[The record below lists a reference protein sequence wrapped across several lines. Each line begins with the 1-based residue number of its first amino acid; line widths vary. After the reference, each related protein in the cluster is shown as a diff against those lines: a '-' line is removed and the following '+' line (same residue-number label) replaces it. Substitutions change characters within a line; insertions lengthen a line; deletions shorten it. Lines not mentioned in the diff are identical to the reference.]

1 MKDIELKIV
10 DIEIS
15 KIEPYI
21 NNAKKHPIEQ
31 IEQIQASI
39 QEFGNCDPI
48 ALWENKDGVYEI
60 VEGHGRFLALCNLG
74 ADKVP
79 AFFLN
84 HLTDEQRRAYTH
96 VHNKL
101 TLNSD
106 FDVEKLLS
114 DIASIDSI
122 DFSDYGFVVDDIDW
136 DNVDDLSEYKEPIK
150 KEIQC
155 PKCGH
160 IDSAER
166 FVAQ

>member
-1 MKDIELKIV
+1 MRDIELKIE
-10 DIEIS
+10 DIHIS
-15 KIEPYI
+15 KIEPYK
-21 NNAKKHPIEQ
+21 NNAKNHPIEQ

-39 QEFGNCDPI
+39 MEFGNCDPI
-48 ALWENKDGVYEI
+48 ALWENSEGVYEI

-74 ADKVP
+74 VDTVP

-96 VHNKL
+96 IHNKL
-101 TLNSD
+101 TLNSG
-106 FDVEKLLS
+106 FDTEKLLL
-114 DIASIDSI
+114 DINSIYSI

-136 DNVDDLSEYKEPIK
+136 DNVDDLSSYKEPEK

-166 FVAQ
+166 FVKQ